1 MPCLHREQGFG
12 FGTAQT
18 QPHAR
23 CMPCQPTFLF
33 VSMFGVCFLFLIHWR
48 VRREV
53 PFPGG
58 QPGQGA
64 CPVVRARWEEGGR
77 PHVPHT
83 QALMPDRSTVATC
96 PSHPNSFLP
105 RAGHGMDSR
114 PAMAIFEL
122 LDYIVNEV
130 RAQSPAGRFST
141 PTGVSYSCWKA
152 SPQEENWTRRPWGVR
167 GRGRRERW
175 RP

>member
-1 MPCLHREQGFG
+1 M
-12 FGTAQT
+12 
-18 QPHAR
+18 
-23 CMPCQPTFLF
+23 
-33 VSMFGVCFLFLIHWR
+33 VW
-48 VRREV
+48 
-53 PFPGG
+53 
-58 QPGQGA
+58 
-64 CPVVRARWEEGGR
+64 ARWEEGGR

-130 RAQSPAGRFST
+130 RAHTEKLGARVQVGDDTARMR
-141 PTGVSYSCWKA
+141 VVA
-152 SPQEENWTRRPWGVR
+152 
-167 GRGRRERW
+167 
-175 RP
+175 